1 MYVHYSKNFKNSLI
15 NINQFLKYTCLIYQV
30 VGIFLKVFLVL
41 LVFIFQCDLIFFH
54 NIACNHL

>member
-41 LVFIFQCDLIFFH
+41 LVL
-54 NIACNHL
+54 